1 MSDTGAKGRSTA
13 DEDEYSEST
22 KTAKRV
28 DCLWAHGSRSEK
40 MRRGEEKTEAELAT
54 VKFQKVQKVK
64 KASIA
69 CRPTAPVRQKKC
81 DTWAKARGRQITL
94 TMQIHTM
101 QILISQILCVGK
113 IRSRPAPGA

>member
-1 MSDTGAKGRSTA
+1 MNFQKLQKLQNASIVCGPTALVLKKVRHGEAK
-13 DEDEYSEST
+13 T
-22 KTAKRV
+22 K
-28 DCLWAHGSRSEK
+28 
-40 MRRGEEKTEAELAT
+40 AELAT
-54 VKFQKVQKVK
+54 VKFQKVFKKKVK

-69 CRPTAPVRQKKC
+69 CRPTAPVRKKC

-113 IRSRPAPGA
+113 MRSRPAPGA

>member
-1 MSDTGAKGRSTA
+1 MNFQKLQKLQNATIACGPTA
-13 DEDEYSEST
+13 LIL
-22 KTAKRV
+22 KKVR
-28 DCLWAHGSRSEK
+28 HGEA
-40 MRRGEEKTEAELAT
+40 KTEAELAT

-69 CRPTAPVRQKKC
+69 CRPTAPVRKKC

-101 QILISQILCVGK
+101 LILISQILCVGK
-113 IRSRPAPGA
+113 MRSRPAAGA